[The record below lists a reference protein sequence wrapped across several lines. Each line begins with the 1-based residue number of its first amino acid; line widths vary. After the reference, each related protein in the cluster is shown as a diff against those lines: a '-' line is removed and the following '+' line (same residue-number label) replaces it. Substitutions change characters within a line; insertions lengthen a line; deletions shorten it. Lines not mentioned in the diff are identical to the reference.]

1 MNKNNKVIC
10 FFSVAIVSFMVQS
23 PVALFASPVGPVY
36 ATFPAYKE
44 VASRYLL
51 THGYSEFAI
60 PSKLKSDYE
69 NRLENIRHAI
79 EHKMY
84 VEGRT
89 NLAHYEVESIVICEM
104 DPFLQNL
111 KTIVF
116 DFDIHS
122 TVEKEAQQFLLDK
135 GIALYT
141 LSTPQRQQY
150 DNLLISIVNALQS
163 LEYVNGNTYVRDHEI
178 KNEVQKTLASFVCS
192 VFNTWDREKQQQQ
205 TANNSWWYNF
215 FFGSS
220 NNQSTS
226 QHSHLL
232 GQQCCICLEAYK
244 VNDRVGV
251 LPCKHNFH
259 EGCIKRWLSG
269 DPRKSCPLCRA
280 ENSIVAQIETVR

>member
-1 MNKNNKVIC
+1 MNKNNKVL
-10 FFSVAIVSFMVQS
+10 FFLSAVVLSCTVPSHVTLLAS
-23 PVALFASPVGPVY
+23 PVAPVY
-36 ATFPAYKE
+36 VSFPAYKE
-44 VASRYLL
+44 VAGRYLL
-51 THGYSEFAI
+51 THGYSEYAI

-84 VEGRT
+84 QERRT
-89 NLAHYEVESIVICEM
+89 TLAHYEVESIVVCEI
-104 DPFLQNL
+104 DPFIQNL

-116 DFDIHS
+116 DFDIRS
-122 TVEKEAQQFLLDK
+122 MVEREAQQFLSDK
-135 GIALYT
+135 GIAAYS
-141 LSTPQRQQY
+141 LSSPQRTEY
-150 DNLLISIVNALQS
+150 DNLLHFVVSTLQS
-163 LEYVNGNTYVRDHEI
+163 LEYLNGNGYVRDYEI
-178 KNEVQKTLASFVCS
+178 KNEVQKALAPFVCS
-192 VFNTWDREKQQQQ
+192 VFTTWDREKQQQQ
-205 TANNSWWYNF
+205 ATTNNWWYNF
-215 FFGSS
+215 FFGPQ

-226 QHSHLL
+226 QQSHLL
-232 GQQCCICLEAYK
+232 GQECCICLETYK

>member
-1 MNKNNKVIC
+1 MNKNKNI
-10 FFSVAIVSFMVQS
+10 FLLSIAIVSFTVQS
-23 PVALFASPVGPVY
+23 PVMLFTSPVPPVY

-79 EHKMY
+79 EQKMY

-89 NLAHYEVESIVICEM
+89 NLAHYEVESIVVVEI
-104 DPFLQNL
+104 DPFIQNL

-116 DFDIHS
+116 DFDIRS
-122 TVEKEAQQFLLDK
+122 TVEREAQQFLLDK
-135 GIALYT
+135 GIALYS
-141 LSTPQRQQY
+141 LSTSQRLQY
-150 DNLLISIVNALQS
+150 DNLLFSVVNALLS
-163 LEYVNGNTYVRDHEI
+163 LEYVNGNTYVRDYEI
-178 KNEVQKTLASFVCS
+178 KNEVQKTLAPFVCS

-205 TANNSWWYNF
+205 TTTNSWWYNF

-220 NNQSTS
+220 NNQSSS
-226 QHSHLL
+226 QHLHLL
-232 GQQCCICLEAYK
+232 GQECCICLEAYK